1 MRNSQQLK
9 ALTCVMAL
17 AAGLGNA
24 VPVALVRNGD
34 ARSQIVVPNEVL
46 PVVQYAA
53 KELQYHIRKATG
65 AELAIVAEV
74 DAGAEVPHHIYL
86 GACRATR
93 AAGIILKP
101 EPPPAEIYA
110 SMWRVKHVIRTVGTD
125 LFMAG
130 HDNDGPVGSRFQ
142 LTRHGTLFAVY
153 EFLETEM
160 GVRWLWPGELGEVI
174 PRQPDLT
181 VAPLDVSGR
190 ERFAECEMGLGVL
203 RYGKDR
209 WQSPKHFEAYKA
221 AVGKW
226 LLRHRMNVC
235 NAVTY
240 SYGHY
245 FHQNAKYTER
255 FLKKRPGF
263 FQLLPDGTRGYIPG
277 CHAHAITMCVS
288 NPALHRQM
296 IKDWQGYREKYELAR
311 RGGKVMGGL
320 GWMLNACEND
330 TCAACTCERCRA
342 WDAPD
347 PQFETHDYWNG
358 SRFITKPGLDTR
370 YQAAR
375 PDDDGD
381 PAPELSDRY
390 ARFYLALQKRAEK
403 VAPGSVVIGYA
414 YSNYTQ
420 PPREVTLND
429 RIVISMVPWP
439 YFPWTQHDIE
449 TMKSKWEGWHATG
462 ARLKLR
468 PNTLL
473 TGHNF
478 PVFLARKMGEMLAH
492 HVERSAVATKFDSL
506 SGQWGSKGPDYYVLT
521 RMHVHPDWPVAKVL
535 DEYYAGFGKA
545 TTAVKRYFEYWE
557 QVSEAVTNN
566 PPEGVHSSKQAEAEG
581 GGWLSGRT
589 TAITN
594 GMLVFTPE
602 VMVGGRRLIEKAMAD
617 ATGDTVAAQRVAFLE
632 KGLKHAELTLTVAR
646 AHQIQT
652 DDLGNADAYRAYADA
667 MGKLMAFRREVV
679 EPEMIADTGYLGYN
693 ERRKEL
699 SWDHSLTGGGEA
711 SLASQWRTYFATR
724 AYGKPREYEQ
734 FEKETDARPLGEGWR
749 LRPDPD
755 KRGTKENWQAEDLD
769 DTDWAPIGVD
779 AHWKDQP
786 WGNAWRA
793 EHNDEDFQGVGWYR
807 LRFAVPDGANT
818 AGGRVHLLFGAI
830 DSAAEIWL
838 NGRHIATRP
847 FHGNAWQEPFE
858 VNVTDALRRDARN
871 TLAVRVDHVKGA
883 GGIWKPVWL
892 VAVEAPVAGA
902 GNWGFEDAA
911 VGLYDTT
918 RPNGGYRKGDPRGRK
933 PHVSLQPWQLAL
945 PEGQKAGFVR
955 IVEGDDAPEGKRYLQ
970 TVSFHPF
977 VQRVVSTQA
986 GRTCQLTF
994 QCRKASPGT
1003 LAKLVVFWNDKR
1015 VMDKAPTDT
1024 WTSYTLTL
1032 EGTGNDLLRFQRT
1045 GNANVCLDAV
1055 RLEAAP

>member
-1 MRNSQQLK
+1 MRRNQQLTT
-9 ALTCVMAL
+9 LTCAVAL
-17 AAGLGNA
+17 AATLGNA
-24 VPVALVRNGD
+24 APLALVRNGD
-34 ARSQIVVPNEVL
+34 ARAQIVVPDEAF

-53 KELQYHIRKATG
+53 EELRYHIRTATG
-65 AELAIVAEV
+65 AELAIVAEA
-74 DAGAEVPHHIYL
+74 DTDTDVPHHIYL

-93 AAGIILKP
+93 TAGIELEP
-101 EPPPAEIYA
+101 EPPPAKIYA
-110 SMWRVKHVIRTVGTD
+110 GKWRVKHIIRTGGDD
-125 LFMAG
+125 LFMTG
-130 HDNDGPVGSRFQ
+130 HDNGGPVGSRFQ
-142 LTRHGTLFAVY
+142 MTRHGTLFAVY
-153 EFLETEM
+153 DFLENQME
-160 GVRWLWPGELGEVI
+160 VRWLWPGELGEVI
-174 PRQPDLT
+174 PRRTDL
-181 VAPLDVSGR
+181 VVDDLSVSAR
-190 ERFAECEMGLGVL
+190 ERFAECEMGTGNFG
-203 RYGKDR
+203 YGKNH
-209 WQSPKHFEAYKA
+209 WQSQEHFDAYTA

-255 FLKKRPGF
+255 FLKERPDF

-277 CHAHAITMCVS
+277 CRGHMITMCVS
-288 NPALHRQM
+288 NPALHAQM
-296 IKDWQGYREKYELAR
+296 VRDWQSYRTIHELVP

-347 PQFETHDYWNG
+347 PRFEKHDYWNG
-358 SRFITKPGLDTR
+358 SRFITEPGLDTR

-390 ARFYLALQKRAEK
+390 ARFYLTLQKKAEK
-403 VAPGSVVIGYA
+403 VDPGVVVFGYA

-420 PPREVTLND
+420 PPKEVTLND

-449 TMKSKWEGWHATG
+449 TMKAKWDGWHATG

-468 PNTLL
+468 PNTLH
-473 TGHNF
+473 TGHDF
-478 PVFLARKMGEMLAH
+478 PVFLARKMGEMFAH
-492 HVERSAVATKFDSL
+492 HIERSAVATAFDSL
-506 SGQWGSKGPDYYVLT
+506 TGQWGSKGPDYYVLT
-521 RMHVHPDWPVAKVL
+521 RMHVHPDWPVENVL

-545 TTAVKRYFEYWE
+545 KEAVRRYFQYWE
-557 QVSEAVTNN
+557 QVSEAATDN
-566 PPEGVHSSKQAEAEG
+566 PPEGVRSSTQAEAEG

-602 VMVGGRRLIEKAMAD
+602 VMANGRRLIEKAMAE
-617 ATGDTVAAQRVAFLE
+617 ATGAAVAQRRVAFLG
-632 KGLKHAELTLTVAR
+632 KGLKHAELTLLVAR
-646 AHQIQT
+646 THQVQT
-652 DDLGNADAYRAYADA
+652 DDLGNAAAYRAYAAA

-679 EPEMIADTGYLGYN
+679 EPEMVADTGYLGFN

-711 SLASQWRTYFATR
+711 GLASQWRTYFANR

-734 FEKETDARPLGEGWR
+734 FEKETGARRLGKAWR
-749 LRPDPD
+749 FRPDPD
-755 KRGTKENWQAEDLD
+755 KRGTRENWQAEDLD

-779 AHWKDQP
+779 SHWKDQP
-786 WGNAWRA
+786 WGNVWRA
-793 EHNDEDFQGVGWYR
+793 AHNDDDFQGVGWYR
-807 LRFAVPDGANT
+807 LRFPVPDGINT
-818 AGGRVHLLFGAI
+818 DVGRVQLFFGAI

-838 NGRHIATRP
+838 NGTHIATRP

-858 VNVTDALRRDARN
+858 VNVTDTLRRDGRN
-871 TLAVRVDHVKGA
+871 SLAVRVDHVKGA

-892 VAVEAPVAGA
+892 VAAEGM
-902 GNWGFEDAA
+902 GGENWGFEDAA
-911 VGLYDTT
+911 AGLYDAT
-918 RPNGGYRKGDPRGRK
+918 RPNGGYWKSDPRGRK
-933 PHVSLQPWQLAL
+933 PHVSLAPWQLAL

-977 VQRVVSTQA
+977 VQRIVSAEA
-986 GRTCQLTF
+986 GTICRLTF
-994 QCRKASPGT
+994 QCRKANPDT
-1003 LAKLVVFWNDKR
+1003 PVQLAVFWNEKR

-1024 WTSYTLTL
+1024 WTSFTLTL
-1032 EGTGNDLLRFQRT
+1032 EGTGSDLLRFQRT
-1045 GNANVCLDAV
+1045 GSANVCLDAV
-1055 RLEAAP
+1055 RLDAAP